1 MINKLCLIFTIGF
14 AGVSYAQPI
23 STSPFSTQGIG
34 ESGGLEDSQFG
45 AYGNCRAAIFDSS
58 TVNLFN
64 PASYTALAKDQP
76 LFTIG
81 LSSRF
86 SKYTLGDATTN
97 SRFAG
102 LNQITMVLP
111 LGKRFGMAIGLQP
124 FSRKGYSIEE
134 REFDGTDSIR
144 YTYNGSGSTQEVLG
158 GLAYKFLNTKRH
170 MLSLGV
176 NYSYVF
182 GSVTD
187 ERQSSFID
195 YEPTGGVDQTT
206 YRLHAFHYSVG
217 LNYSVMLDTL
227 KNQYLKIGAVY
238 SPQQKLS
245 AHRDY
250 FLFATTDLGN
260 PNIYDTLIYTVDDKG
275 ELVYPSSMTFGFNYS
290 FRPRATETYKHKNV
304 YQLNV
309 MGDFSSTMWSNYR
322 ADFNTVHEEN
332 AFKDAIRFSLGLQFV
347 PNYSIGSKVTGGSD
361 YFGRVRYRLG
371 GYYGTLPNLQNG
383 TQLNEMGVTVG
394 LGLPIFSQ
402 KTNSSFNFSFQYG
415 TRGNGLP
422 DGIQENYLGVNF
434 GVILAPANYDRW
446 FKKYKLD

>member
-1 MINKLCLIFTIGF
+1 MIYKLCLILTIGF

-34 ESGGLEDSQFG
+34 ESGGLEDPQFG
-45 AYGNCRAAIFDSS
+45 AYGNVRAAIFDSS

-64 PASYTALAKDQP
+64 PASYTSLAKDQP
-76 LFTIG
+76 LFAIG

-86 SKYTLGDATTN
+86 STYTMGDASSN
-97 SRFAG
+97 ARIVA
-102 LNQITMVLP
+102 LNQITMALP

-134 REFDGTDSIR
+134 KEFDGTDSIR
-144 YTYNGSGSTQEVLG
+144 YTYKGSGNTQEVLG
-158 GLAYKFLNTKRH
+158 GLAYKFVNTKRH
-170 MLSLGV
+170 MASLGI

-187 ERQSSFID
+187 ERQSSFIE
-195 YEPTGGVDQTT
+195 YEPTGGVDQTS

-217 LNYSVMLDTL
+217 LNYSFMLDTL
-227 KNQYLKIGAVY
+227 KNQYLRIGAVY
-238 SPQQKLS
+238 SPQQQLA

-250 FLFATTDLGN
+250 FLFATTDLGD
-260 PNIYDTLIYTVDDKG
+260 PNKYDTLIYTVDDKG
-275 ELVYPSSMTFGFNYS
+275 ELVYPSSLTIGFNYS
-290 FRPRATETYKHKNV
+290 FQPKMTETYKHKNI
-304 YQLNV
+304 YQLSV

-332 AFKDAIRFSLGLQFV
+332 AFKDSRRFSLGLQFI
-347 PNYSIGSKVTGGSD
+347 PNYSSASKVTGAAD
-361 YFGRVRYRLG
+361 YFGRVRYRAG
-371 GYYGTLPNLQNG
+371 GYIGSLPNLQNG
-383 TQLNEMGVTVG
+383 TQLQEMGVTAG

-415 TRGNGLP
+415 TRGSDQP
-422 DGIQENYLGVNF
+422 DAIKENYLGVNF